1 MSVSRLA
8 RRATTACAAV
18 GLALWLPASAGTQ
31 TANSTPAGDATPA
44 GGTPPASD
52 YTYDARGRRDPFV
65 SLLGRGE
72 STTPRGQRLEGI
84 QGLTTAELV
93 VRGVLQSQGG
103 YVAIVTGPDQKTHR
117 LRSGDRIADG
127 TINAITP
134 QGLVIVQEV
143 NDPLSLVKQREIRK
157 TLNGS
162 DEGK

>member
-1 MSVSRLA
+1 MSVHRLA

-18 GLALWLPASAGTQ
+18 GLALWLSASAAAQ
-31 TANSTPAGDATPA
+31 PADATPA

-52 YTYDARGRRDPFV
+52 YTYDAKGRRDPFV

-72 STTPRGQRLEGI
+72 TTAPRGQRLEGI

-93 VRGVLQSQGG
+93 LRGVLQSQGG

-117 LRSGDRIADG
+117 VRTGDRIADG